1 MTTVDA
7 RGLSCPLPLAMA
19 KARIAYIEP
28 GEQLVVL
35 ADDPESPIDLGAWAS
50 DDGHEC
56 STADRGGWYE
66 IVLTKCKS

>member
-1 MTTVDA
+1 
-7 RGLSCPLPLAMA
+7 MA
-19 KARIAYIEP
+19 KQRIAYIKG

-50 DDGHEC
+50 DDGHGC
-56 STADRGGWYE
+56 VTTDRGGWYE